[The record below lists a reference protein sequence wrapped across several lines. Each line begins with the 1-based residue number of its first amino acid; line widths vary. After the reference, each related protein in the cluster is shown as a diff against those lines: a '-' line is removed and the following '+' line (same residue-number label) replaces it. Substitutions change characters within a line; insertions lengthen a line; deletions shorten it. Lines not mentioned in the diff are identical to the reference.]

1 MTKTP
6 LAFAAILAALSTQ
19 AYAGSAPFSVQPQSS
34 SQHAEAAVDR
44 LEAFVPRVR
53 DAESRIDY
61 SLWGYALQNMVV
73 GLGPSLRSAV
83 GRPEGFTGTRF
94 NRGHKSRLR
103 MEGSR
108 IAYSFFDEEL
118 TASLTAYREDLERV
132 GTELDIASLSRNEQL
147 AYWLNLHNVAVIEQ
161 IALGYPTIQ
170 PSRLKIEG
178 VPMDEARFIE
188 VAGVKLSPKDIR
200 TGIVYPNWDDP
211 RVIYGFYRGDIGS
224 PLIQPEEFNARN
236 LDFLLSDNAE
246 EFVNSLRGVE
256 QRGKTLHVSTIYEEA
271 APYYFQ
277 DFQTDLFKHLG
288 THANYDVVKEIAKTE
303 RIEASLTEPDIG
315 DLARGQRQPYV
326 ANVTSTNRFGEP
338 VLASTRIPL
347 NIQRYVGE
355 RREKIEKLQRRGQ
368 RVWTIRVI
376 PLDLPGQESSIP
388 EID

>member
-1 MTKTP
+1 MTKNP
-6 LAFAAILAALSTQ
+6 IVLAAIMASLSIP
-19 AYAGSAPFSVQPQSS
+19 AHAGSAPFSIEPQAST
-34 SQHAEAAVDR
+34 QRADTPADR
-44 LEAFVPRVR
+44 LEAFTPRVR

-61 SLWGYALQNMVV
+61 SIWGYALKNMVV

-118 TASLTAYREDLERV
+118 TASLTEYRKDLERV

-161 IALGYPTIQ
+161 IALGYPVIQ
-170 PSRLKIEG
+170 PSRLTLDG
-178 VPMDEARFIE
+178 VPMDEASFIE

-236 LDFLLSDNAE
+236 LDFLLNDNTE

-256 QRGKTLHVSTIYEEA
+256 QRGTTLHVSTIYEEA
-271 APYYFQ
+271 APFFFE
-277 DFQTDLFKHLG
+277 DFQSDLLKHLG
-288 THANYDVVKEIAKTE
+288 THANYDVIKEIAKTD
-303 RIEASLTEPDIG
+303 RIEATLSEPDIG

-326 ANVTSTNRFGEP
+326 ANVYSTDRFGDSILTSTR
-338 VLASTRIPL
+338 VPL
-347 NIQRYVGE
+347 NIQRYISE
-355 RREKIEKLQRRGQ
+355 RRNKIETLRRRGE

-376 PLDLPGQESSIP
+376 PLDLPGQESSVP